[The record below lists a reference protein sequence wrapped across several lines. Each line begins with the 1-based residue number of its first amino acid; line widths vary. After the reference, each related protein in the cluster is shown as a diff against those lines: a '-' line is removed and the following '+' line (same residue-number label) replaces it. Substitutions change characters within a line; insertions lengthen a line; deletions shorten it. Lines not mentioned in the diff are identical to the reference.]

1 MTASLTLWINPETNT
16 LMSDWNSTTQLPTP
30 TVKQG
35 DTIRVELHLIKMI
48 ASAGSVMQE
57 IEWSPA
63 SSLTLAI
70 GMVQASPTFGT
81 FTLTF
86 GANETVRIPFDADA
100 TIVEDAI
107 NDMASII
114 AVGGVSVSLQGTAF
128 RVIFD
133 NAGVLPFAL
142 NYNEND
148 LFPSSS
154 IGVAVAR
161 AGTASVR
168 AIYQVQIK
176 QSPVAYI
183 DTFGNATLSVATVTV
198 MKEATYAGD
207 TKSWRMQFDPPPKEG
222 SFTLSFLDSGVL
234 KTTAPMHPYS
244 TEGDV
249 EAYLNEINDT
259 TLLVRDFVVK
269 KSASYSWDISTTK
282 TTITALNVDTSGFKD
297 YSGKQCLLSLN
308 NVEVENLLG
317 GAVSA
322 TATLEIEL
330 DTNGIRHT
338 LIQTPIT
345 IVNDLIDEADY
356 TVVSRTEVMP
366 VESVV
371 RYDTSQSLTSEQKL
385 QARTN
390 IGAAS
395 ITVDVDALV
404 TTVGNI
410 DTRLSTVEGQA
421 LTSDQKGAIESAS
434 LPTALN
440 PFVTGS
446 VLTASLSGY
455 TASGHTHTVAQVT
468 GLQLILDA
476 KAGLVHTHDTAAISG
491 LDDALLAINNSLS
504 FKSNV
509 SHTHTISS
517 IDGLT
522 LALQSY
528 ATLTQLQPLLNAKA
542 NIFHTQDISTI
553 SGLSFVLSNLGQD
566 TTAVNNRVTTVAVDV
581 GDLDSRVDI
590 LEQFPST
597 FTDDINAINLTL
609 TSIQVSVIGVNTRI
623 DDYFLSTINTQ
634 TAYTGG
640 TNFTTIYPKE
650 LYIQIE
656 GVGYLMPARLA

>member
-222 SFTLSFLDSGVL
+222 SFTLSFLNSGVL

-249 EAYLNEINDT
+249 EAYLNEINDPT
-259 TLLVRDFVVK
+259 FVTRDFVVK

-282 TTITALNVDTSGFKD
+282 TTITALNVDISGFKD

-317 GAVSA
+317 GAASA

-371 RYDTSQSLTSEQKL
+371 RYDTSQSLTTEQKL

-390 IGAAS
+390 IGATS
-395 ITVDVDALV
+395 VTVDVDALV

-410 DTRLSTVEGQA
+410 DTRLSTVEGQT
-421 LTSDQKGAIESAS
+421 LTSDQKGAIASAS

-468 GLQLILDA
+468 GLQLILDD
-476 KAGLVHTHDTAAISG
+476 KAELVHTHDTADISG
-491 LDDALLAINNSLS
+491 LDDALLVINNSLS
-504 FKSNV
+504 FKANAI
-509 SHTHTISS
+509 HTHTIAS
-517 IDGLT
+517 IDGLNQ
-522 LALQSY
+522 LLQNY
-528 ATLTQLQPLLNAKA
+528 ASIDELTPLFATKA
-542 NIFHTQDISTI
+542 NVFHTQNISTI
-553 SGLSFVLSNLGQD
+553 NGLADQLTYLGQQ
-566 TTAVNNRVTTVAVDV
+566 TTTVDGRVTTVVADV
-581 GDLDSRVDI
+581 SDLDGRVSV

-597 FTDDINAINLTL
+597 LTGQIDTINTTL
-609 TSIQVSVIGVNTRI
+609 NALEITVGGISTRI
-623 DDYFLSTINTQ
+623 DDYLLSTIDTQ

>member
-1 MTASLTLWINPETNT
+1 MTASLTLWIDAEANT
-16 LMSDWNSTTQLPTP
+16 LMSEWNSTTPLPTP

-35 DTIRVELHLIKMI
+35 DTIRVELHLVKMV
-48 ASAGSVMQE
+48 ASSGSVMQE

-70 GMVQASPTFGT
+70 GKVQASPTFGT

-86 GANETVRIPFDADA
+86 GANETVRIPFDAEA
-100 TIVEDAI
+100 TLVEEAI
-107 NDMASII
+107 NDMASIT

-128 RVIFD
+128 RVIFN

-154 IGVAVAR
+154 IGVSVAR

-183 DTFGNATLSVATVTV
+183 DTFGNATLAVATVTV

-207 TKSWRMQFDPPPKEG
+207 TKSWRMQFSPPPKEG

-234 KTTAPMHPYS
+234 KTTSPMLPFA
-244 TEGDV
+244 TESDV
-249 EAYLNEINDT
+249 EIYLNEINDP
-259 TLLVRDFVVK
+259 TLATRDFVVK
-269 KSASYSWDISTTK
+269 KSGMYVWDISTTK
-282 TTITALNVDTSGFKD
+282 TTITALNVDASGFKD

-308 NVEVENLLG
+308 SVEVENLLG
-317 GAVSA
+317 GAASA
-322 TATLEIEL
+322 TATLEIES

-338 LIQTPIT
+338 LVQTPII

-371 RYDTSQSLTSEQKL
+371 RYDTSQSLTNEQKL

-390 IGAAS
+390 IGATS
-395 ITVDVDALV
+395 IAVDVDALA
-404 TTVGNI
+404 TSVGNI
-410 DTRLSTVEGQA
+410 DTRLSTVEGQT
-421 LTSDQKGAIESAS
+421 LTSNQKGAIESAS

-446 VLTASLSGY
+446 ALTTSLSDY
-455 TASGHTHTVAQVT
+455 SLVGHTHTVAQVT
-468 GLQLILDA
+468 DLQLILND
-476 KAGLVHTHDTAAISG
+476 KAELVHTHDTADISG

-509 SHTHTISS
+509 SHTHTIAS

-522 LALQSY
+522 LTLQSY

-542 NIFHTQDISTI
+542 NVFHTQDISTI
-553 SGLSFVLSNLGQD
+553 NGLTSQLSILGQD
-566 TTAVNNRVTTVAVDV
+566 TTAVNNRVTTVAADVDA
-581 GDLDSRVDI
+581 LNLRVVV
-590 LEQFPST
+590 LEGYPSS

-609 TSIQVSVIGVNTRI
+609 TSIQTSVYDVNTRI
-623 DDYFLSTINTQ
+623 DNYYLSTIDTQ
-634 TAYTGG
+634 TTYTGG

-650 LYIQIE
+650 LYVQID
-656 GVGYLMPARLA
+656 GVGYLLPARLA